1 MAVTQD
7 KAQETQATEGLLQDN
22 TAPNDISGR
31 VRDHADQAGIAQD
44 NPAPEDAPASLPD
57 DPAVA
62 DLPPSDSDAALSQ
75 ADLAVTPQTAPPR
88 RSALVPM
95 VLGGAVAAALGFG
108 AASYLQSGSLWPAG
122 DSALS
127 DRVAEQELALAALNA
142 RLDAAPAA
150 PDVTPLSR
158 EIADLRADIV
168 AATEALRPE
177 IDALAARID
186 ALETNPAVGA
196 GAVGSAALTALQE
209 EWQTQ
214 VDALKS
220 ALGAQE
226 MRLDAV
232 ATEANARLDEARSE
246 IAGIS
251 AAATDAATAIARR
264 GALSRVLAAL
274 DAGTPF
280 DEALAEVAG
289 DSAPQML
296 ANLAESGVPTLAQLQ
311 ARFPEAARAALATA
325 RAENLSGEA
334 GGFTGFLRR
343 QFDVRS
349 TAERAGDD
357 PDAILS
363 RAEARLAEFD
373 LDAALAEIA
382 TLPEVVRAAL
392 GDWLTLADTR
402 KAALAEADA
411 LAASLTDN

>member
-1 MAVTQD
+1 MTQD
-7 KAQETQATEGLLQDN
+7 KAQEIQEAAGSTTILPQDDAALPEQDMPKTPEAEETVT
-22 TAPNDISGR
+22 TAK
-31 VRDHADQAGIAQD
+31 
-44 NPAPEDAPASLPD
+44 D
-57 DPAVA
+57 DRE
-62 DLPPSDSDAALSQ
+62 DLPPSDIDAALSH
-75 ADLAVTPQTAPPR
+75 APLETTPAPRARPVV
-88 RSALVPM
+88 VPM
-95 VLGGAVAAALGFG
+95 VLGGVVAAALGFG
-108 AASYLQSGSLWPAG
+108 AANYLQSGSLWPVG
-122 DSALS
+122 DTALS
-127 DRVAEQELALAALNA
+127 DRVAEQELALAALND

-158 EIADLRADIV
+158 EIADLRADIN

-186 ALETNPAVGA
+186 ALEANPAVGA
-196 GAVGSAALTALQE
+196 GEVGSAALTALQA

-251 AAATDAATAIARR
+251 AAATDAAAAIARR
-264 GALSRVLAAL
+264 GALSRVLASL

-289 DSAPQML
+289 DAAPQML
-296 ANLAESGVPTLAQLQ
+296 AALAETGVPTLAQLQ
-311 ARFPEAARAALATA
+311 AQFPEAARNALATA
-325 RAENLSGEA
+325 RAENLAGEE

-382 TLPEVVRAAL
+382 ALPEVVRAAL

-411 LAASLTDN
+411 LAASIPASQTDN